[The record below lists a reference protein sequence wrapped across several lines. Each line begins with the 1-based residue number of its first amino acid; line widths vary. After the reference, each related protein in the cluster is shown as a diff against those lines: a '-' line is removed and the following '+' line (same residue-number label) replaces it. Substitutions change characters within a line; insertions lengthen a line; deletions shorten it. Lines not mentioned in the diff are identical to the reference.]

1 LLPRNKIPPGRR
13 TEEHLHRARF
23 HLQNNDNHRSPR
35 RRRGRQESLREWAAR
50 DPDLHERHADPF
62 SKRPARVELHRTPL
76 QTQSN
81 PNPHPPV
88 NADAEVIV
96 FPFLT
101 RCLGT
106 FARRAFLRS
115 GLIGWGSLSLAELL
129 RCESRASASGVAPA
143 RKKSMIVLWLW
154 GGPSHM
160 ETF

>member
-1 LLPRNKIPPGRR
+1 
-13 TEEHLHRARF
+13 
-23 HLQNNDNHRSPR
+23 
-35 RRRGRQESLREWAAR
+35 RGAETFVFC
-50 DPDLHERHADPF
+50 HETSMSF
-62 SKRPARVELHRTPL
+62 
-76 QTQSN
+76 TQ
-81 PNPHPPV
+81 
-88 NADAEVIV
+88 DR
-96 FPFLT
+96 LT

-160 ETF
+160 ETFDLKPEAPLEFRGEFRPIRTNVPGIEICEHLPQLAQLA